1 MANLKSTDLIVVAE
15 SKPGTV
21 TFGNY
26 DQLKAELERGLQY
39 YNACE
44 YTIETIDVATA
55 NREEL
60 KTVKK
65 VLEAKKKEIE
75 TAYQAPYL
83 EVVKKLDELIDM
95 VKLPYKNADDFIKT
109 NEKAIKE

>member
-1 MANLKSTDLIVVAE
+1 MSTLKSTDLIVLAE
-15 SKPGTV
+15 GKPGTV

-26 DQLKAELERGLQY
+26 EQLKAELERGLQY

-44 YTIETIDVATA
+44 YTLDSIDLATT

-60 KTVKK
+60 KMVKK
-65 VLEAKKKEIE
+65 VLEAKRKEIE
-75 TAYQAPYL
+75 AAYQAPYL

-95 VKLPYKNADDFIKT
+95 VKIPFKKN
-109 NEKAIKE
+109 